1 MIMILCVLKVCRKSS
16 GLCNIYGSL
25 DCEGCMISKCKI
37 GYKGDRCQ
45 FCSDASTL
53 IEGTNGK
60 VDSKGAGVKCGK
72 FQCNV
77 LLTDFKDI
85 WSEFNNCFRKK
96 CCCSFR
102 W

>member
-16 GLCNIYGSL
+16 GLCNIFGSL
-25 DCEGCMISKCKI
+25 DCEGCMIAKCKI

-60 VDSKGAGVKCGK
+60 VDSRGAGAKCGK
-72 FQCNV
+72 FQCDV
-77 LLTDFKDI
+77 LLTDFKNK
-85 WSEFNNCFRKK
+85 WS
-96 CCCSFR
+96 
-102 W
+102 

>member
-1 MIMILCVLKVCRKSS
+1 M
-16 GLCNIYGSL
+16 
-25 DCEGCMISKCKI
+25 DCEGCMIAKCKI

-72 FQCNV
+72 FQCY
-77 LLTDFKDI
+77 LLILKIFGQNTTI
-85 WSEFNNCFRKK
+85 VSEKNAVVHFVGNIFQTLYPDL
-96 CCCSFR
+96 
-102 W
+102 